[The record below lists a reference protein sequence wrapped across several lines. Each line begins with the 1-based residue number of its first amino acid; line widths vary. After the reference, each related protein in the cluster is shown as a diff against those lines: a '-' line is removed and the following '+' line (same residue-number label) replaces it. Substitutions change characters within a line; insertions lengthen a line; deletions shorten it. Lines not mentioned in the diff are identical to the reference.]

1 MKLRIILLVLS
12 LLALLS
18 TLTGGYIYYSSLKES
33 AFKKA
38 DRQAILHAET
48 IKNHLSSFLS
58 ESLKSVRSLAGLKEL
73 QKALSKTDDESL
85 VKANSILDHFKRA
98 LDVNVCYLM
107 DHDGNTIASSNRN
120 ASDSFV
126 GKNYSFRPYYQ
137 QAIQGHPAIYTAL
150 GITSKK
156 RGVYCSHPVKKE
168 GGNKPTGVAVIK
180 ASIEPIEE
188 EFSQAYEGIVLLTD
202 PRGVIFISNR
212 KDWLYHTLWKLSP
225 KEISQISRS
234 QQFGKGPWNWVGLDM
249 KDMKHAVDDSGNE
262 YLIHKIE
269 IDNYQGWNIIFMQSL
284 KAISKSVT
292 DPLKGIAGSVTLI
305 LCVLIGLSVFLL
317 YRKASN
323 EIVQRKAAEE
333 ALQESEETAQA
344 LLNAPTDRAFLLDT
358 RGFILAL
365 NKPAADAFGKSLDE
379 LIGLCVFDLFSSDIA
394 QHRKAYHD
402 EVVRS
407 SQPVHYEDD
416 RDCRYLDTNVYPIFD
431 AQGKVVRVALF
442 SRDITE
448 QKETEKELRV
458 AKENLSRYSKDL
470 ERQVTER
477 TREIQ
482 NILKNTPAMVYIKDK
497 KCLYTVVNPRFEK
510 LLGISNEEIQG
521 KSDYDIFPKD
531 IADQL
536 LSNDLKV
543 LKKRDS
549 IQVEERIPQEDG
561 IRTYLSV
568 KFPLYDEKGFTR
580 GVCGISTDISTI
592 KKAQDQLRRLSGS
605 IMASQEKE
613 RTAISRELHD
623 ELGQVLTALRLD
635 SVWLQGRLKDT
646 DAKASERTLTMCD
659 LIDKTIDDVQAMAV
673 RLRPGVLDNL
683 GLVDALEW
691 YCADFE
697 KRIGI
702 ACNFQHLN
710 VTTISDIVATAAYRI
725 TQEALTNVARHSFAT
740 QVDITLQAQNGILS
754 LVVSDNGIGFNTLK
768 IAESEALGVAGMRER
783 ASLVGGTFEI
793 QSHPGKGTRVYFRLS
808 IDG

>member
-1 MKLRIILLVLS
+1 MKLRIILSVLS

-18 TLTGGYIYYSSLKES
+18 TLTGGYLYYSSLKES
-33 AFKKA
+33 AFKEA
-38 DRQAILHAET
+38 DRQAVLHAET
-48 IKNHLSSFLS
+48 IKNHLSSFLD
-58 ESLKSVRSLAGLKEL
+58 ENLKSVRSLAGLKEL
-73 QKALSKTDDESL
+73 RGALSKTDDDSL
-85 VKANSILDHFKRA
+85 VKANAILDHFKSA
-98 LDVNVCYLM
+98 LDINVCYLM

-156 RGVYCSHPVKKE
+156 RGVYYSHPVNKKGE
-168 GGNKPTGVAVIK
+168 DRPIGVAVIK
-180 ASIEPIEE
+180 APIEPIEE

-202 PRGVIFISNR
+202 PHGVIFISNR
-212 KDWLYHTLWKLSP
+212 KEWLYHTLWKLSP
-225 KEISQISRS
+225 KEISQIARS
-234 QQFGKGPWNWVGLDM
+234 QQFGKGPWSWVGLDM
-249 KDMKHAVDDSGNE
+249 KDRKHAVDESGNE
-262 YLIHKIE
+262 YLIYKIE

-344 LLNAPTDRAFLLDT
+344 LLNAPTDRALLLDT
-358 RGFILAL
+358 RGIILAL
-365 NKPAADAFGKSLDE
+365 NKPAADAFGKGLDE
-379 LIGLCVFDLFSSDIA
+379 LIGLCVFDLFSPDIA
-394 QHRKAYHD
+394 LHRKAYHD

-407 SQPVHYEDD
+407 SKPVHYEDD
-416 RDCRYLDTNVYPIFD
+416 RESRYLDTNIYPIFD

-448 QKETEKELRV
+448 QKKTEKELRV

-482 NILKNTPAMVYIKDK
+482 SILKNTPAMVYIKDK
-497 KCLYTVVNPRFEK
+497 KCLYIIVNPKFEK
-510 LLGISNEEIQG
+510 LFGISNEEIQG
-521 KSDYDIFPKD
+521 KSDYDIFPKE

-536 LSNDLKV
+536 RANDLKV
-543 LKKRDS
+543 LKERGS
-549 IQVEERIPQEDG
+549 IQVEERIPQEEG
-561 IRTYLSV
+561 IHTYLSV
-568 KFPLYDEKGFTR
+568 KFPLYDEKGSIR

-646 DAKASERTLTMCD
+646 DVKASERALTMCD
-659 LIDKTIDDVQAMAV
+659 LIDKTIDEVQTMAV

-683 GLVDALEW
+683 GLIDALEW
-691 YCADFE
+691 YCNDFE

-702 ACNFQHLN
+702 ACNFQHLIVPTVN
-710 VTTISDIVATAAYRI
+710 DIVATAAYRI

-740 QVDITLQAQNGILS
+740 QVDIALQAQDGILR
-754 LVVSDNGIGFNTLK
+754 LVVSDNGVGFNTLK

-783 ASLVGGTFEI
+783 ASLVGGTLEI
-793 QSHPGKGTRVYFRLS
+793 QSQLGKGTRVYFRLAM
-808 IDG
+808 DG